1 MKIRKFREAAGLTMK
16 ELAGK
21 VGVSV
26 ATVSRWES
34 GVSSSFITNI
44 ESKGQVPSIEKVY
57 MLASYLGVTINDLVG
72 EDIITSSRGPEQP
85 YLVRQYNR
93 LSKEAQMEVRA
104 FIEFKVAQETDGG
117 KTNKEE

>member
-34 GVSSSFITNI
+34 G
-44 ESKGQVPSIEKVY
+44 EDLPAAGRLPLLAGALDCSIDE
-57 MLASYLGVTINDLVG
+57 LFGRDSPPAAG
-72 EDIITSSRGPEQP
+72 
-85 YLVRQYNR
+85 
-93 LSKEAQMEVRA
+93 
-104 FIEFKVAQETDGG
+104 
-117 KTNKEE
+117 